1 MELAGQ
7 NRRKINRQ
15 NKEEKQQMT
24 DDVNTEW
31 LSATLAASFWY
42 QPSRVHL

>member
-1 MELAGQ
+1 MELAGH

-24 DDVNTEW
+24 DDVNTE
-31 LSATLAASFWY
+31 
-42 QPSRVHL
+42 